1 MRHLYSTFRFPSCDL
16 YVPLYFN
23 TQVSAWECNKMGC
36 RREGAGGFD
45 SGTRGLE
52 VTGSETMNVQ

>member
-36 RREGAGGFD
+36 RREGRVD
-45 SGTRGLE
+45 LTQGLE
-52 VTGSETMNVQ
+52 DSRSPVQRQ